1 VGWTHPPPQP
11 SLRPD
16 CCVHRSPHPL
26 SAGGAAWQ
34 AAAAPSAAPG
44 GSAVPSHDRGLLA
57 RLDALVDLAADRH
70 GLALLPGGRLAA
82 AEAPGRGPG
91 HRARR
96 PQGVGRA
103 AAGRDPARR
112 GRAAAGRR
120 RGGRAAAG
128 ARRPARGDQPPQ
140 CLGPDRRIPPCRPHI
155 RRLVPLGSL
164 AGSSY
169 MHARAG
175 ALVVGRRW
183 ILRHCHGVHSREV
196 LRAVQGYHVVLGPQ
210 RCWTAPGQRGY
221 LSVTMSMLVSRLDRA
236 SESYRANRSA
246 NLRLLEEL
254 SEQLA
259 QSRPGGG
266 QKYGDRH
273 RCSALRCRLATR
285 GGEGY
290 GRLRRVPD
298 VITKVLVADRGE
310 LIRQVRTTGRLL
322 GCSERSNSS
331 TAHGDGLDCE
341 QFGFESFPSGDG
353 RPGSR
358 ASHLSADNVWPLS
371 CSEKWIDPGGACV
384 RE

>member
-1 VGWTHPPPQP
+1 
-11 SLRPD
+11 
-16 CCVHRSPHPL
+16 
-26 SAGGAAWQ
+26 
-34 AAAAPSAAPG
+34 
-44 GSAVPSHDRGLLA
+44 
-57 RLDALVDLAADRH
+57 
-70 GLALLPGGRLAA
+70 
-82 AEAPGRGPG
+82 
-91 HRARR
+91 
-96 PQGVGRA
+96 
-103 AAGRDPARR
+103 
-112 GRAAAGRR
+112 
-120 RGGRAAAG
+120 
-128 ARRPARGDQPPQ
+128 
-140 CLGPDRRIPPCRPHI
+140 
-155 RRLVPLGSL
+155 
-164 AGSSY
+164 

-310 LIRQVRTTGRLL
+310 LIRQVRSTGRPM

-371 CSEKWIDPGGACV
+371 CGKKWIDPGGIQIFG
-384 RE
+384 RPLIH